1 MAGVGVKNRPR
12 NAKMEK
18 FLKSQNKANKVGF
31 ETNVRL
37 LVSSAS
43 QSRAEQLLGHLE
55 SAFAQFNAP
64 NLNGLKAFRLKGLAL
79 KRLIYQ
85 FTFRLFNKKQS
96 SILNT
101 EELTGLFHFPS
112 AGLETPKVKF
122 IKAEAAAA
130 PANLPKEGVILGKN
144 IYRGIETIVR
154 IKRDDRRRH
163 LYVICQTGTGKSGF
177 LKNMIVQDIKTGEG
191 VGVLDPHGD
200 LIGETLV

>member
-1 MAGVGVKNRPR
+1 MSGR
-12 NAKMEK
+12 NSFTKLVNQLKEDFKKGKKEK
-18 FLKSQNKANKVGF
+18 EIKPETQKQITPGQEEIIKALENKANKVGF

-101 EELTGLFHFPS
+101 EELTGLFHFPQQ
-112 AGLETPKVKF
+112 LCIYKIDPCKTTPF
-122 IKAEAAAA
+122 
-130 PANLPKEGVILGKN
+130 
-144 IYRGIETIVR
+144 
-154 IKRDDRRRH
+154 
-163 LYVICQTGTGKSGF
+163 
-177 LKNMIVQDIKTGEG
+177 
-191 VGVLDPHGD
+191 
-200 LIGETLV
+200 